1 MTKIVVV
8 GGGAGGL
15 ELATKLGRKLG
26 KRGKAQITLVDRNR
40 THLWKPLLHEVA
52 AGSLDAGIDALS
64 YQSHARNHGFEFQL
78 GTLTDIKRDSKQI
91 VLAPIY
97 GEKGEVVLGE
107 RELAYD
113 YLVMALGSVSNDFN
127 TPGVRD
133 NCIFLDSPDQAFRF
147 HGLLMNQFLKF
158 AGDCKPGDDSCVPAQ
173 QVKIAIVGAGATGV
187 ELSAE
192 LYNAVEELA
201 AYGYRN
207 LSRNSLKVTI
217 VEAGPRILPALP
229 ERISAA
235 AHHELTQLGVD
246 VRTATFVSEAT
257 SDGLKTKD
265 GELIEANLMVWAA
278 GIKAPDFM
286 KEIGG
291 LETNRINQLMVKPTL
306 QTTLDDH
313 IFAIGDCAACP
324 LGDGKF
330 VPPRAQSAH
339 QMADRALANILAMM
353 NGGEVKPYSY
363 MDYGSLVSMSRFSTV
378 GSLMGNLMRGSM
390 MVEGRIA
397 RFVYISLYRMHQVA
411 LHGYIKTGLMM
422 LVGQINRILR
432 PRLMLH

>member
-1 MTKIVVV
+1 MSKIVVV

-15 ELATKLGRKLG
+15 ELATQLGRKMG
-26 KRGKAQITLVDRNR
+26 KKGKAQVTLVDRNR

-78 GTLTDIKRDSKQI
+78 GSLTGIKREEKRI
-91 VLAPIY
+91 VLAPIH
-97 GEKGEVVLGE
+97 GEKGELVLAE
-107 RELAYD
+107 RELEYD
-113 YLVMALGSVSNDFN
+113 ILVLAIGSVSNDFN

-133 NCIFLDSPDQAFRF
+133 HCIFLDSPDQAFRF
-147 HGLLMNQFLKF
+147 HGLLMDRFLRF
-158 AGDCKPGDDSCVPAQ
+158 AGESKAGAAELSHK
-173 QVKIAIVGAGATGV
+173 VKIAIVGAGATGV

-201 AYGYRN
+201 AYGYKN
-207 LSRNSLKVTI
+207 LTRDNLKVSL

-235 AHHELTQLGVD
+235 AHGELSKLGVD

-257 SDGLKTKD
+257 AEGLKTKD
-265 GELIEANLMVWAA
+265 GELIEADLMVWAA

-286 KEIGG
+286 KEFGG
-291 LETNRINQLMVKPTL
+291 LETNRANQLMVKPTL
-306 QTTLDDH
+306 QSSRDDD
-313 IFAIGDCAACP
+313 IYVIGDCAACVMP
-324 LGDGKF
+324 DGKQ

-339 QMADRALANILAMM
+339 QMASLCLKNILSQLG
-353 NGGEVKPYSY
+353 GGELKPYAY
-363 MDYGSLVSMSRFSTV
+363 VDYGSLVSMSRFSTV

-390 MVEGRIA
+390 MVEGRLA
-397 RFVYISLYRMHQVA
+397 RLVYISLYRMHQVA

-422 LVGQINRILR
+422 LVGQINRMLR
-432 PRLMLH
+432 PRLKLH

>member
-26 KRGKAQITLVDRNR
+26 RSGKAQITLVDRNR

-78 GTLTDIKRDSKQI
+78 GTLTNINREEKRI
-91 VLAPIY
+91 VLAPIL

-107 RELAYD
+107 REVAYD
-113 YLVMALGSVSNDFN
+113 YLVMAIGSVSNDFN

-147 HGLLMNQFLKF
+147 HGLLMNQFLQF
-158 AGDCKPGDDSCVPAQ
+158 ASDCKPGDDSCKPSEK
-173 QVKIAIVGAGATGV
+173 VKIAIVGAGATGV

-201 AYGYRN
+201 SYGYKN
-207 LSRNSLKVTI
+207 LSRDSLKVTV

-235 AHHELTQLGVD
+235 AHQELSNLGVD

-257 SDGLKTKD
+257 SEGLKTKD

-291 LETNRINQLMVKPTL
+291 LETNRINQLVVKNTL
-306 QTTLDDH
+306 QTTRDEH
-313 IFAIGDCAACP
+313 IFVIGDCAACAME
-324 LGDGKF
+324 DGKM

-353 NGGEVKPYSY
+353 QGKELKAYSY

-432 PRLMLH
+432 PRLKLH

>member
-15 ELATKLGRKLG
+15 ELATKFGRKLG
-26 KRGKAQITLVDRNR
+26 RSGKAQITLVDRNR

-78 GTLTDIKRDSKQI
+78 GTLTNINREAKRI
-91 VLAPIY
+91 VLAPIL

-107 RELAYD
+107 REVAYD
-113 YLVMALGSVSNDFN
+113 YLVMAIGSVSNDFN

-147 HGLLMNQFLKF
+147 HGLLMNQFLQF
-158 AGDCKPGDDSCVPAQ
+158 ASDCKPGDESCKPSEK
-173 QVKIAIVGAGATGV
+173 VKIAIVGAGATGV

-201 AYGYRN
+201 SYGYKN
-207 LSRNSLKVTI
+207 LSRDSLKVTV

-235 AHHELTQLGVD
+235 AHQELSNLGVD

-257 SDGLKTKD
+257 PEGLKTKD

-286 KEIGG
+286 KDIGG
-291 LETNRINQLMVKPTL
+291 LETNRINQLVVKNTL
-306 QTTLDDH
+306 QTTRDEH
-313 IFAIGDCAACP
+313 IFVIGDCAACAME
-324 LGDGKF
+324 DGKM

-353 NGGEVKPYSY
+353 QGKELKAYSY

-432 PRLMLH
+432 PRLKLH

>member
-26 KRGKAQITLVDRNR
+26 RSGKAQITLVDRNR

-78 GTLTDIKRDSKQI
+78 GTLTNINREAKRI
-91 VLAPIY
+91 VLSPIL

-107 RELAYD
+107 REVAYD
-113 YLVMALGSVSNDFN
+113 YLVMAIGSVSNDFN

-147 HGLLMNQFLKF
+147 HGLLMNQFLQF
-158 AGDCKPGDDSCVPAQ
+158 ASDCKPGDESCKPSEK
-173 QVKIAIVGAGATGV
+173 VKIAIVGAGATGV

-201 AYGYRN
+201 SYGYKN
-207 LSRNSLKVTI
+207 LSRDSLKVTV

-235 AHHELTQLGVD
+235 AHQELSNLGVD

-257 SDGLKTKD
+257 PEGLKTKD

-286 KEIGG
+286 KDIGG
-291 LETNRINQLMVKPTL
+291 LETNRINQLVVKNTL
-306 QTTLDDH
+306 QTTRDEH
-313 IFAIGDCAACP
+313 IFVIGDCAACAME
-324 LGDGKF
+324 DGKM

-353 NGGEVKPYSY
+353 QGKELKAYSY

-432 PRLMLH
+432 PRLKLH

>member
-15 ELATKLGRKLG
+15 ELATRLGRKLG
-26 KRGKAQITLVDRNR
+26 KNGKAQVTLVDRNR

-78 GTLTDIKRDSKQI
+78 GTLTGIKRDEKRI
-91 VLAPIY
+91 VLAPIH
-97 GEKGEVVLGE
+97 GEKGELVLGE
-107 RELAYD
+107 RELGYD
-113 YLVMALGSVSNDFN
+113 ILVLAIGSVSNDFN

-133 NCIFLDSPDQAFRF
+133 HCIFLDSPEQAFRF
-147 HGLLMNQFLKF
+147 HGLLMNRFLRF
-158 AGDCKPGDDSCVPAQ
+158 AGETKPGDTIPPHK
-173 QVKIAIVGAGATGV
+173 VKIAIVGAGATGV

-201 AYGYRN
+201 AYGYKN
-207 LSRNSLKVTI
+207 LTRDSLKVSL

-229 ERISAA
+229 ERISGA
-235 AHHELTQLGVD
+235 AHQELSNLGVD

-257 SDGLKTKD
+257 PEGLKTKD
-265 GELIEANLMVWAA
+265 GELIEADLMVWAA

-286 KEIGG
+286 KEFGG
-291 LETNRINQLMVKPTL
+291 LETNRANQLVVKNTL
-306 QTTLDDH
+306 QSTRDDS
-313 IFAIGDCAACP
+313 IYVIGDCAACTMA
-324 LGDGKF
+324 DGKQ

-339 QMADRALANILAMM
+339 QMASLCLKNILAQLG
-353 NGGEVKPYSY
+353 GGELKPYVY
-363 MDYGSLVSMSRFSTV
+363 VDYGSLVSMSRFSTV

-390 MVEGRIA
+390 MVEGRLA
-397 RFVYISLYRMHQVA
+397 RLVYISLYRMHQIA
-411 LHGYIKTGLMM
+411 LHGYIKTGLVM

-432 PRLMLH
+432 PRLKLH

>member
-15 ELATKLGRKLG
+15 ELVTKLGHKLG
-26 KRGKAQITLVDRNR
+26 KSGKAQITLVDRNR

-52 AGSLDAGIDALS
+52 AGSLDAGVDALS

-78 GTLTDIKRDSKQI
+78 GTLTDIRRDAKRI
-91 VLAPIY
+91 VLAPIVD
-97 GEKGEVVLGE
+97 EKGEEVLKA
-107 RELAYD
+107 RELEYD
-113 YLVMALGSVSNDFN
+113 YLVMAIGSVSNDFN

-147 HGLLMNQFLKF
+147 HGLLMNQFLRF
-158 AGDCKPGDDSCVPAQ
+158 ANDSQEHPASEK
-173 QVKIAIVGAGATGV
+173 VRIAIVGAGATGV

-201 AYGYRN
+201 AYGYKHLTREN
-207 LSRNSLKVTI
+207 LKVTL

-229 ERISAA
+229 ERISGS
-235 AHHELTQLGVD
+235 AHQELSKLGVD

-257 SDGLKTKD
+257 HEGLKTKD
-265 GELIEANLMVWAA
+265 GELIAADLMVWAA

-286 KEIGG
+286 RDIGG
-291 LETNRINQLMVKPTL
+291 LETNRANQLVTKPTL
-306 QTTLDDH
+306 QTTRDEH
-313 IFAIGDCAACP
+313 IFVIGDCAACAME
-324 LGDGKF
+324 DGKL
-330 VPPRAQSAH
+330 VPPRAQAAH

-353 NGGEVKPYSY
+353 QGKALKSYAY

-397 RFVYISLYRMHQVA
+397 RFVYISLYRMHQIA
-411 LHGYIKTGLMM
+411 LHGYIKTGLLM
-422 LVGQINRILR
+422 LVGQINRFLR
-432 PRLMLH
+432 PRLKLH

>member
-26 KRGKAQITLVDRNR
+26 KSGKAQVTLVDRNR

-78 GTLTDIKRDSKQI
+78 GTLTNIKRDNKHI
-91 VLAPIY
+91 VLAPIL

-113 YLVMALGSVSNDFN
+113 YLVMAIGSVSNDFN

-147 HGLLMNQFLKF
+147 HGLLMDRFLRF
-158 AGDCKPGDDSCVPAQ
+158 ASDCKPGDDTCVFNE

-192 LYNAVEELA
+192 LYNAVDELA
-201 AYGYRN
+201 SYGYKN
-207 LSRNSLKVTI
+207 LSRHSLKVTV

-229 ERISAA
+229 ERISGA

-246 VRTATFVSEAT
+246 VRTTTFVSEAT
-257 SDGLKTKD
+257 PEGLKTKD
-265 GELIEANLMVWAA
+265 GELIEADLMVWAA

-291 LETNRINQLMVKPTL
+291 LETNRINQLVVKPTL
-306 QTTLDDH
+306 QATRDDH
-313 IFAIGDCAACP
+313 IFVIGDCAACALP
-324 LGDGKF
+324 DGKM

-339 QMADRALANILAMM
+339 QMADRAMANILAMIK
-353 NGGEVKPYSY
+353 GKELKPYSY
-363 MDYGSLVSMSRFSTV
+363 VDYGSLVSMSRFSTV

-390 MVEGRIA
+390 MIEGRIA
-397 RFVYISLYRMHQVA
+397 RFVYISLYRMHQIA

-432 PRLMLH
+432 PRLKLH

>member
-324 LGDGKF
+324 MEDGKF

-353 NGGEVKPYSY
+353 QGKDVKPYSY

-390 MVEGRIA
+390 MVEGRLA

-432 PRLMLH
+432 PRLKLH

>member
-127 TPGVRD
+127 TPGVRE

-324 LGDGKF
+324 MDDGKF

-353 NGGEVKPYSY
+353 QGKDVKPYSY

-390 MVEGRIA
+390 MVEGRLA

-432 PRLMLH
+432 PRLKLH

>member
-127 TPGVRD
+127 TPGVRE

-291 LETNRINQLMVKPTL
+291 LETNRINQLVVKPTL
-306 QTTLDDH
+306 QSTLDDH

-324 LGDGKF
+324 MEDGKF

-353 NGGEVKPYSY
+353 QGKDVKPYSY

-390 MVEGRIA
+390 MVEGRLA

-432 PRLMLH
+432 PRLKLH